1 MTIAKTTNICP
12 TRSFVGVKRFS
23 RRGTGSPRRPKF
35 SRKEKITYD
44 GYDARRRMSA
54 QSAHFAHQF
63 KVGSPAF
70 WSEQTPEFSPSRR
83 QLAAGLKRARCRPF
97 WAPSLKPERS
107 AERRV
112 GKECVSTCRYRGA

>member
-1 MTIAKTTNICP
+1 MTIAKTTYICP
-12 TRSFVGVKRFS
+12 TRWFVGVKRFS
-23 RRGTGSPRRPKF
+23 RRGTGSPRRPKC

-63 KVGSPAF
+63 KIGSPAF

-83 QLAAGLKRARCRPF
+83 QLAAGLKRVRCRPF
-97 WAPSLKPERS
+97 WAQSLKPESGHSIGTRKIGR
-107 AERRV
+107 AHV
-112 GKECVSTCRYRGA
+112 